1 MKLLL
6 LNVNLAQTCFMVS
19 AFQGRAPR
27 VASAPLESTAG
38 LFQPL
43 EAGHSSKKSLFV
55 AEPTNLWCDALG
67 RAVAPLNPFP
77 VHTQPGC
84 KLFSLM
90 LVRRSLGKTPCHL
103 PAGCQGWC
111 GVLTHALSWQRG
123 SPLQFSPHP
132 GREKGVC
139 AAKQPFPLPSSGSP
153 LCIPVQLC
161 TPLPASQGWGALP
174 GSGSLHSGHSRAE
187 VWCGL
192 SQQSP
197 QTHHQCT
204 RVALASRPLITHFW
218 LSGQSPNPDCSS
230 SSRLPAP
237 QGGWGTPFPAC
248 SPGWLGHPPA
258 CPHPRVAGAPPFPP
272 APQGGW
278 DTPFPACTPG

>member
-1 MKLLL
+1 MWHQLLSRARPGFSSPWRL
-6 LNVNLAQTCFMVS
+6 GTAQRRACLWLNQQTCGVM
-19 AFQGRAPR
+19 
-27 VASAPLESTAG
+27 
-38 LFQPL
+38 
-43 EAGHSSKKSLFV
+43 
-55 AEPTNLWCDALG
+55 LWA

-84 KLFSLM
+84 KLFYLM

-111 GVLTHALSWQRG
+111 GVLTRALSWQRG

-139 AAKQPFPLPSSGSP
+139 VAKQLFPLPSSGSP
-153 LCIPVQLC
+153 QCIPVQLC

-197 QTHHQCT
+197 
-204 RVALASRPLITHFW
+204 
-218 LSGQSPNPDCSS
+218 
-230 SSRLPAP
+230 
-237 QGGWGTPFPAC
+237 
-248 SPGWLGHPPA
+248 
-258 CPHPRVAGAPPFPP
+258 
-272 APQGGW
+272 
-278 DTPFPACTPG
+278 